1 MQTAEPPL
9 LNTGNPLRGVLQNVP
24 ILAGLDDA
32 ALALLAGRVIEN
44 KAPAQSVILREGD
57 AGNRFFLIES
67 GAVRVC
73 KNFGQPNEVELVR
86 LGKGDFFGEMC
97 ILETLPRSATV
108 QATEDATLYSLS
120 SIVFYQ
126 LYESLPRQYG
136 ILLVNIARD
145 LSRRLR
151 HLDEVFAGRH

>member
-1 MQTAEPPL
+1 
-9 LNTGNPLRGVLQNVP
+9 
-24 ILAGLDDA
+24 
-32 ALALLAGRVIEN
+32 
-44 KAPAQSVILREGD
+44 
-57 AGNRFFLIES
+57 
-67 GAVRVC
+67 
-73 KNFGQPNEVELVR
+73 
-86 LGKGDFFGEMC
+86 MC